1 MQLRFELGAPGF
13 ARWNFRIMARVFD
26 ALRREQKRKKREGEH
41 DPLAR
46 AILTEPEIEQE
57 EEIGGFDLDAP
68 IGTPAGP
75 RSNEGMLLP
84 GTARTQV
91 ESAPPAHTAIHTAPA
106 TMPVATAPVLSAA
119 SLATAPIPATT
130 AAASASSTAST
141 EPETARTAPK
151 EFQAPQTKEPPRVA
165 PAQVRAAEVH
175 PRLMML
181 HEPHA
186 NGCEQYR
193 TLRTELFHAAE
204 RELTQIIVVTSAIA
218 GEGKTATTLNLALAI
233 AQSPNRRVLVIDGDL
248 RRPSIASYLGLKPFA
263 GLAEVL
269 QEKADL
275 FDAISRLSEH
285 DLYILP
291 VKRETKTPT
300 ELLSSPHFQAALREL
315 RQYFDFILI
324 DSPPIKPFADARL
337 LANQAD
343 ATLFIVRAGFAA
355 YETVEEAVQALS
367 DYRVLGVV
375 LNGATDMPELGNY
388 EDYQL
393 QNGRGESTNL
403 LWSTFGPRLRDSWL
417 GRRLKL

>member
-1 MQLRFELGAPGF
+1 M
-13 ARWNFRIMARVFD
+13 
-26 ALRREQKRKKREGEH
+26 
-41 DPLAR
+41 
-46 AILTEPEIEQE
+46 
-57 EEIGGFDLDAP
+57 
-68 IGTPAGP
+68 PA
-75 RSNEGMLLP
+75 
-84 GTARTQV
+84 
-91 ESAPPAHTAIHTAPA
+91 
-106 TMPVATAPVLSAA
+106 
-119 SLATAPIPATT
+119 ATT
-130 AAASASSTAST
+130 AASAPATAST
-141 EPETARTAPK
+141 EPETARTTPK

-193 TLRTELFHAAE
+193 TLRTEIFHAAE

-269 QEKADL
+269 QEKSDL

-285 DLYILP
+285 DLYLLP

-355 YETVEEAVQALS
+355 YETVEEAVQALA

>member
-1 MQLRFELGAPGF
+1 
-13 ARWNFRIMARVFD
+13 MARVFD
-26 ALRREQKRKKREGEH
+26 ALRREQKRKKRVGEH

-46 AILTEPEIEQE
+46 AILSEPESEQE
-57 EEIGGFDLDAP
+57 AEVGGFDLDAP

-84 GTARTQV
+84 GIGRAQV
-91 ESAPPAHTAIHTAPA
+91 ETAPLSQTA
-106 TMPVATAPVLSAA
+106 TITTPAAAAPVNTSTPVTAPV
-119 SLATAPIPATT
+119 TPTVT
-130 AAASASSTAST
+130 AANTAAPPVEPAGTRISSQA
-141 EPETARTAPK
+141 
-151 EFQAPQTKEPPRVA
+151 FQPPQTKEPPRVS
-165 PAQVRAAEVH
+165 PAQVRPAQVH

-186 NGCEQYR
+186 TGCEQYR

-204 RELTQIIVVTSAIA
+204 RELTQIIVVTSSIA

-248 RRPSIASYLGLKPFA
+248 RHPSVAPYLDLKPFA
-263 GLAEVL
+263 GFAEVL
-269 QEKADL
+269 QDKADL

-285 DLYILP
+285 DLYLLP

-300 ELLSSPHFQAALREL
+300 ELLSSPRFQAALGEL

-324 DSPPIKPFADARL
+324 DSPPVKPFADARL
-337 LANQAD
+337 LANHAD

-355 YETVEEAVQALS
+355 YETVEEAVHALA
-367 DYRVLGVV
+367 DFRVLGVV
-375 LNGATDMPELGNY
+375 LNGATDVPELGNY
-388 EDYQL
+388 EDYQV
-393 QNGRGESTNL
+393 QTGRSEPTNL
-403 LWSTFGPRLRDSWL
+403 LWSTFGPRVRESWL

>member
-1 MQLRFELGAPGF
+1 
-13 ARWNFRIMARVFD
+13 MARVFD

-57 EEIGGFDLDAP
+57 EETSGFDLEAS
-68 IGTPAGP
+68 IGTPVGP

-84 GTARTQV
+84 GVARTQV
-91 ESAPPAHTAIHTAPA
+91 ETTPLPPAVTTAPPVTAPLAIPAA
-106 TMPVATAPVLSAA
+106 TNHVAVSSAATANGVSRVAAATEPVAAPANS
-119 SLATAPIPATT
+119 
-130 AAASASSTAST
+130 
-141 EPETARTAPK
+141 K
-151 EFQAPQTKEPPRVA
+151 EFQPPQTKEPPRVA
-165 PAQVRAAEVH
+165 PAQIRAAEVH

-186 NGCEQYR
+186 SGCEQYR

-204 RELTQIIVVTSAIA
+204 RELTQIIVVTSSIA

-248 RRPSIASYLGLKPFA
+248 RRPNIASYLGLKPFA
-263 GLAEVL
+263 GFTEVL
-269 QEKADL
+269 QEKTDL
-275 FDAISRLSEH
+275 FDAVSRLSEH

-291 VKRETKTPT
+291 VKRETKSPT
-300 ELLSSPHFQAALREL
+300 EWLSSPRFQETLREL

-324 DSPPIKPFADARL
+324 DSPPVKPFADARL

-355 YETVEEAVQALS
+355 YETVEEAVHALA
-367 DYRVLGVV
+367 DFRVLGVV
-375 LNGATDMPELGNY
+375 LNGASEVPELGNY
-388 EDYQL
+388 EDYQVP
-393 QNGRGESTNL
+393 NGRSEPTNL
-403 LWSTFGPRLRDSWL
+403 LWSTLGPRVRDSWL